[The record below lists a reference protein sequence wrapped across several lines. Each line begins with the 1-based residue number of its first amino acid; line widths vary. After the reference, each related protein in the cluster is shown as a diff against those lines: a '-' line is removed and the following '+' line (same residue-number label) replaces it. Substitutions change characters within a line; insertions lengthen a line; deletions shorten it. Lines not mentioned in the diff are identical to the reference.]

1 MKKSISFSQ
10 FAEAVRC
17 LFPGALTNGEYVREL
32 FLQIVDF
39 GEDEQGN
46 PVFSRSLDT
55 LKRYLSGNS
64 LRKFAGR
71 LVGNLDKFKFTSYV
85 EARPP
90 DEQETAREKLAEFLS
105 SSQFAKFPDAVA
117 ELFEEIIRAEADGKE
132 YTIAESVQY
141 ALPLSMDYMPT
152 PENDFLREECAGK
165 CLICGKRLQNHS
177 IVDIIPKASNVQVR
191 NEIREALKARGVTD
205 LPDLNGSFDTSSTE
219 NHALLDPNCKA
230 DYETL
235 FNPEKAAKLLIAKR
249 KASQRI
255 ALMEKIDSLEI
266 DEYLEELLDSMDSLI
281 DLEKMESLQYAPHDI
296 KEKIEPEYV
305 TIRNDVSSKVS
316 MYYGFIEEQLHQRDG
331 INGFDFDDLAMSVRH
346 CYKNLSKQGL
356 SQDHIYSQMAL
367 WVQRMTRCENLVACQ
382 ILVAFFVQECEVFDE
397 IA

>member
-17 LFPGALTNGEYVREL
+17 LFPGGLTNGEYVREL

-46 PVFSRSLDT
+46 PIFSRSLDT

-71 LVGNLDKFKFTSYV
+71 LEGNLDKLKFANYV

-90 DEQETAREKLAEFLS
+90 DEQETARGKLAEFLS
-105 SSQFAKFPDAVA
+105 SSQFAKFPDAAA
-117 ELFEEIIRAEADGKE
+117 ELFEEIVRAEADGKE
-132 YTIAESVQY
+132 CTIAESVQY

-165 CLICGKRLQNHS
+165 CLVCGKRLQNHS

-191 NEIREALKARGVTD
+191 NEIREALKTRGVTD

-235 FNPEKAAKLLIAKR
+235 FNPEKAAELLIAKR
-249 KASQRI
+249 RANQRM

-266 DEYLEELLDSMDSLI
+266 DEYLEELLSSMDRLI

-305 TIRNDVSSKVS
+305 TIKNDVSSKVS

-367 WVQRMTRCENLVACQ
+367 WVQRMTGCENLVACQ